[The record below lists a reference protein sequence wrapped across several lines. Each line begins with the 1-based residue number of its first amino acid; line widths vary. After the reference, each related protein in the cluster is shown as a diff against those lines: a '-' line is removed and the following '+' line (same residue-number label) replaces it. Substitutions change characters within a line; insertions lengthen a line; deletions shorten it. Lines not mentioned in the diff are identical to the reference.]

1 MATSIIDDGVRA
13 GAGAGDRPG
22 DPGSSPAPARKAK
35 HAGQPESKRSERV
48 LQRLSTLPP
57 LNTH

>member
-48 LQRLSTLPP
+48 LQRLSTLPT
-57 LNTH
+57 LNAH

>member
-1 MATSIIDDGVRA
+1 MATAIIDDGVHA
-13 GAGAGDRPG
+13 GAGAGDRLG
-22 DPGSSPAPARKAK
+22 DQGSSPAPARKAK

>member
-1 MATSIIDDGVRA
+1 MTSGVRA

-35 HAGQPESKRSERV
+35 HAVERGRTRV
-48 LQRLSTLPP
+48 RVYEV
-57 LNTH
+57 